1 VVTPGWDR
9 EKHRPPP
16 VPDSPLVGREAEL
29 TLLGELLRSSDVRA
43 VVVAGP
49 PGVGKTRL
57 GQECLRIAEHS
68 GLETLRVAAT
78 RSAAQLPFGAVVPVL
93 DAASPDSVEVDDQLD
108 VLRRTVTAL
117 GDGSEGRRLVVF
129 VDDAHLL
136 DDASAT
142 LVHQVAATG
151 GAIVLATVRTGEP
164 APDPVVALWK
174 DGLAERVDV
183 MGLGAEATAELLAAV
198 LEGPVDPAVAVRFT
212 ERCQGNAVFLRELV
226 IGALDD
232 GSLRNDGGM
241 WRLVGQLSP
250 SPRLVEIVEAQFGR
264 LDDGERI
271 LLELVA
277 HGEPLG
283 LAELA
288 HLSDPALAEGLERRH
303 LLVSRMNG
311 RRWQVHL
318 AHPIYGDVLRAG
330 TPALRV
336 RAIAQSLARAFDE
349 TRGQRHDDVLRL
361 AIWHELAGGGNP
373 KMLLSGATAACWRH
387 DLPLAERLARAAI
400 DAGAGFDSALL
411 GAHVAG
417 LRGRRDQAEGELSA
431 LAFDAAN
438 DAQRG
443 SVAVARFD
451 NHRAR
456 TGTHA
461 PWLLDEAASTI
472 ADPDWHDRLTA
483 RRLLVLLATQ
493 GPQVAAHAAQALA
506 ARADGEAL
514 ALACVVG
521 AYSLTRLGRLDAA
534 IEMSERG
541 RSTPPAP
548 DTPLAWS
555 PWWQI
560 VTSCL
565 ALRHE
570 GRFGEADRVVA
581 AHHGE
586 ALDNGC
592 IEAQAVF
599 AMLDADLVE
608 DRGRAGSVGCR
619 AREVLAAGQDLGC
632 RVLTHHGRR
641 AGALALALG
650 GKAAEAAQEL
660 RALDEQ
666 DQSPGLLEEADLVR
680 ARGWVAATAGDLRRA
695 RHHLERAARLSE
707 DIGDVVGL
715 VSALHGLAR
724 IGRARQVCNRLAEA
738 ASQIDGD
745 LAPARATHAHALAR
759 EDAAALD
766 QVSQDFEGLG
776 VDLLAAE
783 AAADAAVAHRRAGRP
798 REEAAAQRRAAALS
812 ARCEDPVTPALQA
825 VDVRARLTPAERET
839 ASLAAGGHTNKEIAR
854 ELVLSSR
861 TIENRLQRV
870 YVKLGISGRQELTDA
885 LATGG

>member
-1 VVTPGWDR
+1 MVTTGWDL
-9 EKHRPPP
+9 EKHRTPPAL
-16 VPDSPLVGREAEL
+16 DWPLVGRAAEL
-29 TLLGELLRSSDVRA
+29 ALLGELLSSSDVRA

-49 PGVGKTRL
+49 PGVGKSRL
-57 GQECLRIAEHS
+57 GQECLRIAEGS
-68 GLETLRVAAT
+68 GLETLRVTAT
-78 RSAAQLPFGAVVPVL
+78 HSAAQLPFGAIVPVL
-93 DAASPDSVEVDDQLD
+93 DATSPDPAEVDDQLD
-108 VLRRTVTAL
+108 LLRRTVAAL
-117 GDGSEGRRLVVF
+117 GDGSDGRRLVVF

-142 LVHQVAATG
+142 LVHQVAAAG
-151 GAIVLATVRTGEP
+151 GATVLATVRTGEP

-174 DGLAERVDV
+174 DGLAERLDV
-183 MGLGAEATAELLAAV
+183 MGLDAEATAELLASV

-212 ERCQGNAVFLRELV
+212 ERCRGNAVFLRELV

-264 LDDGERI
+264 LEDGERI

-283 LAELA
+283 LAELER
-288 HLSDPALAEGLERRH
+288 LSDPALAERLERRH
-303 LLVSRMNG
+303 LLASRMNG

-318 AHPIYGDVLRAG
+318 AHPIYGDVLRAR

-336 RAIAQSLARAFDE
+336 RAIAQSLAGAFEDE
-349 TRGQRHDDVLRL
+349 RSHRHDDVLRL
-361 AIWHELAGGGNP
+361 AIWHELAGGGDP
-373 KMLLSGATAACWRH
+373 GTLLNGATVARWRH
-387 DLPLAERLARAAI
+387 DFPLSERLARAAG

-417 LRGRRDQAEGELSA
+417 LQGRREEAEGELAA
-431 LAFDAAN
+431 LAADAAN

-443 SVAVARFD
+443 AVAVARFD

-456 TGTHA
+456 TGIHA
-461 PWLLDEAASTI
+461 PWFLDEVASTI
-472 ADPDWHDRLTA
+472 TDPDWHNRLTA

-493 GPQVAAHAAQALA
+493 GPQVAAHAAQSFA

-548 DTPLAWS
+548 DTPLAWY
-555 PWWQI
+555 PWWHV

-565 ALRHE
+565 ALRHA
-570 GRFGEADRVVA
+570 GRLAEAERAVA
-581 AHHGE
+581 AHHGD
-586 ALDNGC
+586 ALGDGC
-592 IEAQAVF
+592 IEAQAMF

-608 DRGRAGSVGCR
+608 DCGRAGSAGRR
-619 AREVLAAGQDLGC
+619 AREVIAAGQVLGC
-632 RVLTHHGRR
+632 RVLTRHGQR

-650 GKAAEAAQEL
+650 GKAAEAAHEL
-660 RALDEQ
+660 NALAEQ
-666 DQSPGLLEEADLVR
+666 NEPAGLLEEADLIR

-707 DIGDVVGL
+707 EIGDLVGR

-724 IGRARQVCNRLAEA
+724 IGRARQVCNALGESA
-738 ASQIDGD
+738 ALIDGD
-745 LAPARATHAHALAR
+745 LAPARAVHAHALAR
-759 EDAAALD
+759 DDAAALD
-766 QVSQDFEGLG
+766 HVSQDFEGLG
-776 VDLLAAE
+776 ADLLAAE
-783 AAADAAVAHRRAGRP
+783 AAADAAVAHRRAGGP
-798 REEAAAQRRAAALS
+798 REAAAAQRRAAELS

-839 ASLAAGGHTNKEIAR
+839 ASLAAGGRTNREIAR
-854 ELVLSSR
+854 QLVLSSR

-870 YVKLGISGRQELTDA
+870 YVKLGISGRTELTDA